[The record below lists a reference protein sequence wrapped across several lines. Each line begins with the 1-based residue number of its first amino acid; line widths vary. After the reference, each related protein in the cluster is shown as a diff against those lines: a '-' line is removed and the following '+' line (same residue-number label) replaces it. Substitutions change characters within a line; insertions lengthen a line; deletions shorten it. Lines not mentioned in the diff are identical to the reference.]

1 MTFRIVPFALAF
13 LGSLAL
19 SLLLTP
25 VVREI
30 NRSLGIVDKPGPR
43 RINKTPVP
51 RGGGIAIF
59 VAVFLVFSLL
69 FAVFDLQLPGRATGH
84 FMRICLLSAIITAV
98 GYADDKFS
106 LGPKVKLAAQIVV
119 ALLTW
124 WWVGLGFSDFWPE
137 LPMWMDCIL
146 TVGWIV
152 GAINAFNL
160 IDGMDGLAAGLG
172 IVATM
177 GMAGGLF
184 FTGHAGE
191 TAFYFAFA
199 GGLLGFLRYNY
210 HPATVFLGDSGSM
223 MIGYILAV
231 LPLCSHVPRSF
242 LVSMGVPFLSLGV
255 PIFDTLLAILRRTIR
270 HAIVKVEGC
279 EVAEGDSA
287 RVMTADHDH
296 IHHRIMRAMGF
307 NQRRA
312 AWALYL
318 LAIVFV
324 AVGFFGLVLE
334 SRSGGLWLA
343 FVAFVSF
350 VIFRDMARVELF
362 DAGRLLSDMARSTD
376 ANARRLRARF
386 ATPLYLGA
394 DLAAM
399 ILTYAF
405 CCVAL
410 KYPWD
415 SSVWRVPLL
424 VRVAILFGF
433 LVLFRTYVTVWSRAM
448 NSNFA
453 RLFVACMFGTVAGSA
468 ILYYIPNHRPAN
480 LVLFTVLYSVIV
492 FIAIA
497 GVRMLRPVVRD
508 LFYAIDCSRLRERKD
523 VSRVIVYGAGLRYRT
538 FRREL
543 VRTTSANSRIIVGI
557 IDDDVFLKNHF
568 IGGIKVLGTLM
579 DAPELVNKLNADAV
593 VIAFDISDEWL
604 EIVKKTLAPTGV
616 RITKFA
622 FEEKEI

>member
-1 MTFRIVPFALAF
+1 MLPFALAF
-13 LGSLAL
+13 FGSLAL

-59 VAVFLVFSLL
+59 IAVFIVFAMLIA
-69 FAVFDLQLPGRATGH
+69 FFNVQLPGRATGH
-84 FMRICLLSAIITAV
+84 FMRICLLISIVTAV

-106 LGPKVKLAAQIVV
+106 LGPKVKLAAQVLV
-119 ALLTW
+119 AFLTW
-124 WWVGLGFSDFWPE
+124 WWVDLGFSDFWPE
-137 LPMWMDCIL
+137 MPAWLDCLL

-172 IVATM
+172 VIAAV

-184 FTGHAGE
+184 FTGRAGE
-191 TAFYFAFA
+191 TVFYFAFV

-223 MIGYILAV
+223 MIGYILSV
-231 LPLCSHVPRSF
+231 LPLCSHVPHSF

-255 PIFDTLLAILRRTIR
+255 PMFDTLLAILRRTIR
-270 HAIVKVEGC
+270 RAIVKVEDC

-296 IHHRIMRAMGF
+296 IHHRILRAMGF
-307 NQRRA
+307 SQKRA
-312 AWALYL
+312 AWALYF
-318 LAIVFV
+318 LATVFV
-324 AVGFFGLVLE
+324 AIGFFGLMLE

-343 FVAFVSF
+343 FVAFVAF
-350 VIFRDMARVELF
+350 VVFRDMARVELF
-362 DAGRLLSDMARSTD
+362 DAGRLLNDMARATD

-386 ATPLYLGA
+386 ATPLYLAA
-394 DLAAM
+394 DFAAM
-399 ILTYAF
+399 AVTYAF

-410 KYPWD
+410 HYPWD
-415 SSVWRVPLL
+415 ASVWRVPLL
-424 VRVAILFGF
+424 VRVASLFGF
-433 LVLFRTYVTVWSRAM
+433 LVVFRSYVTVWSRAM
-448 NSNFA
+448 NSNYA
-453 RLFVACMFGTVAGSA
+453 RLFVACIFGTVAGSA
-468 ILYYIPNHRPAN
+468 VLYYIPNHRPAH
-480 LVLFTVLYSVIV
+480 LLLFTALYSVVV
-492 FIAIA
+492 FIALA

-508 LFYAIDCSRLRERKD
+508 MFYAIDCSRLRERKD

-557 IDDDVFLKNHF
+557 IDDDIFLKNHF

-579 DAPELVNKLNADAV
+579 DAPDIVNKLNADAV

-604 EIVKKTLAPTGV
+604 DIVKKTLAPTGV
-616 RITKFA
+616 RVTKFA